1 MTYYIGIVHKD
12 ADSSYWISFPDL
24 PGCFSAGETLD
35 ELERNAIEAI
45 ELFRDDQDEAAFP
58 ARDLEAV
65 RADIGPWTSSPL
77 IGDVAACGTPCG

>member
-12 ADSSYWISFPDL
+12 EDSSYGISFPDL

-45 ELFRDDQDEAAFP
+45 ELFLGDQDASGFP
-58 ARDLEAV
+58 ARDMDAV
-65 RADIGPWTSSPL
+65 KAAMSDDDAGAIL
-77 IGDVAACGTPCG
+77 IAVPYVRTIP